1 MEKVMW
7 LVLGATVMV
16 ASLRADR
23 SQRARLVA
31 RIVVSPL
38 LLNVALHGMEQV

>member
-16 ASLRADR
+16 ASCAPTGANGPGWLPA
-23 SQRARLVA
+23 
-31 RIVVSPL
+31 
-38 LLNVALHGMEQV
+38 